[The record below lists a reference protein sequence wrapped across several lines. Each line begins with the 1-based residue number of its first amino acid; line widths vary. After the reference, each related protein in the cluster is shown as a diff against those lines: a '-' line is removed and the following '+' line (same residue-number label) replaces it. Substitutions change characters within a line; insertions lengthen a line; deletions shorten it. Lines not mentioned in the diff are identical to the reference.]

1 MPKTDRSRAARA
13 DYYEYVAWDV
23 PTRVFHWVNA
33 LAVLGLIATG
43 LEILTGNLLGLSPA
57 GKVTL
62 KSIHVLFGYVM
73 AANLLW
79 RFVWAFV
86 GNRYARWRSIL
97 PGGAGFGGALKA
109 YVASFLTGEP
119 QQYVGHNPLARIGV
133 TMLFI
138 LLLVQMATGLVL
150 AGTDLFWPPF
160 GRNFAGWVAAPGVDP
175 VLIQPGASELIDKA
189 AYQSM
194 RAFRAPFVEIHE
206 VTFYLIAVA
215 VVLHL
220 AAVAVTE
227 IHEGGSITSAMFTG
241 RKILTRKPPDAP

>member
-1 MPKTDRSRAARA
+1 MS
-13 DYYEYVAWDV
+13 
-23 PTRVFHWVNA
+23 
-33 LAVLGLIATG
+33 
-43 LEILTGNLLGLSPA
+43 LL
-57 GKVTL
+57 
-62 KSIHVLFGYVM
+62 GYVM

-150 AGTDLFWPPF
+150 AGTD
-160 GRNFAGWVAAPGVDP
+160 
-175 VLIQPGASELIDKA
+175 VLATL
-189 AYQSM
+189 
-194 RAFRAPFVEIHE
+194 RAPFRCV
-206 VTFYLIAVA
+206 
-215 VVLHL
+215 
-220 AAVAVTE
+220 
-227 IHEGGSITSAMFTG
+227 G
-241 RKILTRKPPDAP
+241 RCSWC